1 MKRIEV
7 ALCLKTQT
15 WGKTNFTLS
24 NKSKLGACLH
34 TCPELYLGFIETVKN
49 CILEKS
55 YFNMI
60 FKNEFVILQK

>member
-7 ALCLKTQT
+7 PLCLKTQT

-34 TCPELYLGFIETVKN
+34 TCPELDLGFIENVKD
-49 CILEKS
+49 CILK
-55 YFNMI
+55 
-60 FKNEFVILQK
+60 